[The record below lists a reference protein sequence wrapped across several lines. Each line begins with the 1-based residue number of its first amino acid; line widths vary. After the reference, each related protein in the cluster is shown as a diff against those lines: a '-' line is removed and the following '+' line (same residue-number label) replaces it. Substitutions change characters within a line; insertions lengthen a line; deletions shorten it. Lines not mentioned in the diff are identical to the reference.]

1 MPRCC
6 SSLPAVL
13 VLVLILALPAQA
25 FALAGITTTF
35 SVVQDWTTGLEANV
49 TLANTS
55 GSTLR
60 DWRLAFR
67 LAGTINSVWNG
78 QRLADQD
85 GTVVVA
91 PASWNRDIPPGG
103 SVTVGFTASPGG
115 TLAPTDM
122 AVDGAWCDSCPV
134 PPPPGSPGTDD
145 YRINADRDADTF
157 VVGQSDPLQ
166 VHVRAGQSRTF
177 TFDRAIVRVVSRNP
191 SAAALTI
198 ANGALTARGLVPG
211 RTGLTLG
218 FADGTT
224 CFLGL
229 RVDAADGSLPG
240 LPGPVAIGSVSED
253 SDADLAFWRN
263 HEAGLKGTRA
273 DIRYI
278 YINGGPIAG
287 WKSWDP
293 DRAVSFAKESLALG
307 LIPFFVFYNIPD
319 GGESYATDLEHVQ
332 SADYMAAYYSNL
344 ATFLSETTSVMQG
357 ELYGVILEPDF
368 LGYLQQNSGLPPSA
382 IATADGTVPD
392 TVRRINA
399 AIRASGDNVLFGW
412 QLNLWASPTATGGKG
427 VIRRTDDDDQGWT
440 AGRATIVAAAQEIAA
455 YAMAAGILSSQADFV
470 SIDKYGLDAGISSPA
485 DPARSTWFWNS
496 DHWNNYLL
504 FAKTLGETT
513 GKPMVL
519 WQLPVGHING
529 SSRVSAR
536 TGAAFAP
543 LANTSQ
549 HYEDSATTFF
559 FGDTISEPSSLRA
572 AYFAQNR
579 AADPGL
585 TLSAQSLVWGE
596 HLGVLPSHG
605 IIAALFGAG
614 VGDSTDGLGQPPTD
628 DWFWIQA
635 AQEYYLAHPAAPPTA
650 AALAAVL
657 PLLLDQ

>member
-1 MPRCC
+1 MPRC
-6 SSLPAVL
+6 LIVL
-13 VLVLILALPAQA
+13 LSVLILSFALPTPAPA
-25 FALAGITTTF
+25 LDGVTVTFAVI
-35 SVVQDWTTGLEANV
+35 QDWTSGFEANV
-49 TLANTS
+49 TLRNTS

-60 DWRLAFR
+60 DWRLTFR
-67 LAGTINSVWNG
+67 LAGTINSIWNG

-85 GTVVVA
+85 GAVVVA
-91 PASWNRDIPPGG
+91 PASWNSDIAPGG

-115 TLAPTDM
+115 TAPTDV
-122 AVDGAWCDSCPV
+122 AVSGAWCDACAV
-134 PPPPGSPGTDD
+134 IPPPVLPGTAD
-145 YRINADRDADTF
+145 YRITADRDADTF
-157 VVGQSDPLQ
+157 VLGQSDPLQ
-166 VHVRAGQSRTF
+166 IHVRTGQSRTF
-177 TFDRAIVRVVSRNP
+177 AFDRAITGVVSRNP
-191 SAAALTI
+191 AAAAVTI
-198 ANGALTARGLVPG
+198 ADGRLTAQGLVPG
-211 RTGLTLG
+211 RTGLALT
-218 FADGTT
+218 FADGTR
-224 CFLGL
+224 CFMGL
-229 RVDAADGSLPG
+229 RIDAAGGSLPG
-240 LPGPVAIGSVSED
+240 LPGPVAVGSVSED

-263 HEAGLKGTRA
+263 HVAGPKGTRA

-307 LIPFFVFYNIPD
+307 LVPFFVFYNIPD
-319 GGESYATDLEHVQ
+319 GGESYTTDLEHVQ
-332 SADYMAAYYSNL
+332 NADYMAAYYSNL
-344 ATFLSETTSVMQG
+344 TTFLSETTAVMQG

-392 TVRRINA
+392 TVQRINA
-399 AIRASGDNVLFGW
+399 AIRGNGGNVLFGW

-440 AGRATIVAAAQEIAA
+440 AGRATIVAAAREIAA

-485 DPARSTWFWNS
+485 DPAKSTWFWNS

-504 FAKTLGETT
+504 FAQTLGEAA
-513 GKPMVL
+513 GRPMVL

-529 SSRVSAR
+529 STRISAR
-536 TGAAFAP
+536 TGAAFAT

-549 HYEDSATTFF
+549 HYEDSTATFF
-559 FGDTISEPSSLRA
+559 FGDTLTEPSSLRA

-579 AADPGL
+579 AADAG
-585 TLSAQSLVWGE
+585 LSANGQSVVWSE
-596 HLGVLPSHG
+596 HIGILPSHG

-635 AQEYYLAHPAAPPTA
+635 LQDYYLAHPVVVQTTTA
-650 AALAAVL
+650 LPAVS
-657 PLLLDQ
+657 LLLGQ